1 MTAPESSRRF
11 GMIARLRPEK
21 RQEYLDLHAAV
32 WPQVEQTITDTGIR
46 NFTIFVTGDV
56 IVGYFEYIGEDYDAD
71 QVVMAADEATQR
83 WREATGACQLPFHEG
98 STAPNW
104 EMLDEVWHLD

>member
-1 MTAPESSRRF
+1 
-11 GMIARLRPEK
+11 MIARLRPER

-32 WPQVEQTITDTGIR
+32 WPEVEATLSRTGIR

-56 IVGYFEYIGEDYDAD
+56 IVGYYEYVGSDYDAD
-71 QVVMAADEATQR
+71 QAVMAADDATQHWWAR
-83 WREATGACQLPFHEG
+83 TGPCQLPFRD
-98 STAPNW
+98 SSAVPNW